1 MNPNIPAQKT
11 AMVAAI
17 RQAEKDT
24 SGEIRIHFENHCR
37 KNVLDRAAQVFADL
51 KMHKTALRNGVLIYV
66 ALEDKQLAI
75 LGDAG
80 INAKVPDHFWDDIK
94 NNMIEKF
101 KSGQIC
107 EGVCEA
113 VLTAGQQL
121 KDFSVPMPV
130 VLDLTG
136 ANAETLF
143 LFPGKSLLTAPVYL
157 ARCIGQK

>member
-1 MNPNIPAQKT
+1 MSNETIRFFHPGSEDRYGCRHPASRKRYFRRNPDP
-11 AMVAAI
+11 
-17 RQAEKDT
+17 
-24 SGEIRIHFENHCR
+24 FR
-37 KNVLDRAAQVFADL
+37 KSLPDRAAQVFADL

-121 KDFSVPMPV
+121 KAF
-130 VLDLTG
+130 
-136 ANAETLF
+136 
-143 LFPGKSLLTAPVYL
+143 FPYQADDVNELSDDISFKN
-157 ARCIGQK
+157 

>member
-1 MNPNIPAQKT
+1 MSNETIRFFHPGSEDRYGCRHPASRKRYFRRNPDP
-11 AMVAAI
+11 
-17 RQAEKDT
+17 
-24 SGEIRIHFENHCR
+24 FENHCR

-121 KDFSVPMPV
+121 KAF
-130 VLDLTG
+130 
-136 ANAETLF
+136 
-143 LFPGKSLLTAPVYL
+143 FPYQADDVNELSDDISFKN
-157 ARCIGQK
+157 

>member
-1 MNPNIPAQKT
+1 MKPSDFFTPAQKT

-80 INAKVPDHFWDDIK
+80 INAKVPDHFWYDRKIQIRTDLRGSLRSCPDCRTAA
-94 NNMIEKF
+94 
-101 KSGQIC
+101 KSF
-107 EGVCEA
+107 
-113 VLTAGQQL
+113 
-121 KDFSVPMPV
+121 FSLSGRRCQRTV
-130 VLDLTG
+130 G
-136 ANAETLF
+136 R
-143 LFPGKSLLTAPVYL
+143 YL
-157 ARCIGQK
+157 I

>member
-1 MNPNIPAQKT
+1 MKPSDFFTPAQKT

-107 EGVCEA
+107 EGVWRGCPDCR
-113 VLTAGQQL
+113 TAA
-121 KDFSVPMPV
+121 KSFFSLSGRRVNE
-130 VLDLTG
+130 LSDDISFK
-136 ANAETLF
+136 N
-143 LFPGKSLLTAPVYL
+143 
-157 ARCIGQK
+157 

>member
-1 MNPNIPAQKT
+1 MKPSDFFTPAQKT

-75 LGDAG
+75 
-80 INAKVPDHFWDDIK
+80 K

-121 KDFSVPMPV
+121 KVF
-130 VLDLTG
+130 
-136 ANAETLF
+136 
-143 LFPGKSLLTAPVYL
+143 FPYQADDVNELSDDISFKN
-157 ARCIGQK
+157 

>member
-1 MNPNIPAQKT
+1 MKPSDFFTPAQKT

-24 SGEIRIHFENHCR
+24 SGEIRIHF
-37 KNVLDRAAQVFADL
+37 DRAAQGFADL

-121 KDFSVPMPV
+121 KVF
-130 VLDLTG
+130 
-136 ANAETLF
+136 
-143 LFPGKSLLTAPVYL
+143 FPYQADDVNELSDDISFKN
-157 ARCIGQK
+157 

>member
-1 MNPNIPAQKT
+1 MKPSDFFTPAQKT

-80 INAKVPDHFWDDIK
+80 INAKVPDHFWDDKKQYDRKIQ
-94 NNMIEKF
+94 IRTDLRGSLRSCPDCRTAA
-101 KSGQIC
+101 KSF
-107 EGVCEA
+107 
-113 VLTAGQQL
+113 
-121 KDFSVPMPV
+121 FSLSGRRCQRTV
-130 VLDLTG
+130 G
-136 ANAETLF
+136 R
-143 LFPGKSLLTAPVYL
+143 YL
-157 ARCIGQK
+157 I